1 MGLVDSLQMP
11 GKPRDRFLLVLVLL
25 SLSLSLSLCGEM
37 ICCSS
42 TSNPNQTLI
51 QNELLL
57 LLGKNAI
64 LTAMVS
70 SCGAV
75 GGPFI
80 SCGHFPGGKS
90 NTTMK
95 GGRDSQKF
103 SCLFSIA
110 ARKNPSR

>member
-1 MGLVDSLQMP
+1 
-11 GKPRDRFLLVLVLL
+11 
-25 SLSLSLSLCGEM
+25 
-37 ICCSS
+37 
-42 TSNPNQTLI
+42 
-51 QNELLL
+51 

-64 LTAMVS
+64 LAAMVS

-75 GGPFI
+75 GGLFM
-80 SCGHFPGGKS
+80 SFVHCPGGKS

-110 ARKNPSR
+110 ARKLLPGEFVFFP